1 MIAPTAWGIFAGV
14 ISLQALQVLANCEC
28 GYTVNTNGTES
39 ALYTEVLETD
49 FSLTKDVSLDTD
61 WVVQEWK
68 VESGPSHGPY
78 GRETKR
84 ANVIANPSGNDQT
97 KPQIG
102 QNGSPAGIELFVRK
116 LQGNSQYVGVA
127 EIDSARTDMFYG
139 SFRAGINV
147 PKTKGTCAAFF
158 WYFNDTQ
165 EIDMEILTAQIN
177 DTSRPIHLV
186 LHSPLSQQYGGD
198 ASQTP
203 YYQIKN
209 LDFEPSNDM
218 HEYRFDWSPGR
229 VDFYADGKFIQSMQ
243 DDIYVPSAPGKIIMS
258 HWSNGNSKWSG
269 GPPDQDAAMTVSYVK
284 AYFNSSNPTRKLDYK
299 RRCKD
304 RTAPNMVCKIP
315 DQQGPP
321 NIGSVPFFY
330 KDTTGDM
337 TPNQTIYA
345 RTAAKKK
352 NGAALVTAGWT
363 AIVVPVAAALF
374 FMGGF

>member
-1 MIAPTAWGIFAGV
+1 
-14 ISLQALQVLANCEC
+14 
-28 GYTVNTNGTES
+28 VNANGTES

-68 VESGPSHGPY
+68 VDAGPSHGPY

-84 ANVIANPSGNDQT
+84 ANVIPNPSGNDQT

-102 QNGSPAGIELFVRK
+102 TNGSPAGIELFVRK

-158 WYFNDTQ
+158 WYVVLLSKFYYTRLRRTRYFNDTQ

-177 DTSRPIHLV
+177 DTSRPLHLV

-218 HEYRFDWSPGR
+218 HEYRFGAS
-229 VDFYADGKFIQSMQ
+229 
-243 DDIYVPSAPGKIIMS
+243 
-258 HWSNGNSKWSG
+258 
-269 GPPDQDAAMTVSYVK
+269 T
-284 AYFNSSNPTRKLDYK
+284 
-299 RRCKD
+299 
-304 RTAPNMVCKIP
+304 
-315 DQQGPP
+315 
-321 NIGSVPFFY
+321 FY
-330 KDTTGDM
+330 KYL
-337 TPNQTIYA
+337 I
-345 RTAAKKK
+345 
-352 NGAALVTAGWT
+352 
-363 AIVVPVAAALF
+363 
-374 FMGGF
+374 